1 MRLNRIFLWYDY
13 HMLIVIVGPTGSGKT
28 SLATQLSS
36 FYHAPIINADAFQ
49 IYQEMGIGTAKI
61 AKSDKYYKTHYLLD
75 IVKPNQTYSVKE
87 YQKDF
92 RNAYLELKKQYQNI
106 IVCGGTGLYI
116 KAALYDYQF
125 EDEEAADVSDLEE
138 LSNEQ
143 LYELLK
149 KLDIKA
155 TETIHMNNRK
165 RVIRAIQIAR
175 THDINKSEAIDQQEH
190 KLYFN
195 YEIVKFYF
203 LNPNREE
210 LYANINTRVDQ
221 MINNGL
227 VEEVRQLIKKYD
239 LSVTAK
245 AAIGYKE
252 MIDYLEGKCSLEEA
266 IELIKKRSRNYAKRQ
281 VTFFK
286 HQLPCIEFN
295 DKETLLKEAM
305 KNE

>member
-295 DKETLLKEAM
+295 DKETLLKEVM